1 MTPRLFA
8 LGAAIGIVLAATTA
22 RADDG
27 WYGSIHLGGAS
38 LREAEVDTRL
48 RNGPPGGSAI
58 VPDGSEFAYDKGYS
72 VGGTVGYDFGFLRFD
87 AEYNYNKA
95 TVSRLNTTPTS
106 GELTT
111 ISYLLN
117 GYLDFDLIPNTTAY
131 VGGGIGVSSQKLIV
145 HANAGGSLPA
155 GSLIADT
162 DDPITPTWQVGAGI
176 GYAFTHRWMITL
188 DYRLVDANLF
198 SPDFRTP
205 PPENQVFRP
214 DYLRHDVR
222 LGIRMYF

>member
-8 LGAAIGIVLAATTA
+8 LGAVIGIVLAATSA

-27 WYGSIHLGGAS
+27 WYGSIHAGGAY
-38 LREAEVDTRL
+38 LLDADVDTRL
-48 RNGPPGGSAI
+48 RGGDSVI
-58 VPDGSEFAYDKGYS
+58 VPDNSEFAYDLGWS

-87 AEYNYNKA
+87 AELNYNQN
-95 TVSRLNTTPTS
+95 TVSRLNTTPAT
-106 GELTT
+106 GEVTT

-117 GYLDFDLIPNTTAY
+117 GYLDFDFIPGATVY
-131 VGGGIGVSSQKLIV
+131 VGGGVGVSSQDLLV
-145 HANAGGSLPA
+145 HSNRD

-162 DDPITPTWQVGAGI
+162 DDPITPTWQVGGGI
-176 GYAFTHRWMITL
+176 GYVISHRWMLTL
-188 DYRLVDANLF
+188 DYRLIDANFF

-205 PPENQVFRP
+205 SPENQVFRP
-214 DYLRHDVR
+214 DYFRNDVR